1 MFFDKEYVII
11 KRGFYNFIFLVVMVF
26 NIKFVFWWMRGV
38 KKVVI
43 MSVICNF

>member
-11 KRGFYNFIFLVVMVF
+11 KKDLYNPTSSAVTPLI
-26 NIKFVFWWMRGV
+26 IKLVFWWMRGV

-43 MSVICNF
+43 MSVIRNL